1 MKTPDNMAAQLAA
14 LITEI
19 SQSPEAAAIIT
30 VAVRSYY
37 DGTGAQERHDGTAAL
52 LLFNFAAAAAAAG
65 AAEMAGQSEF
75 YKEESGFAGSDLAPR
90 DCRKWVKE
98 YAAAAAA
105 FDAAA
110 AGIDQTAAALA
121 AGINQSGI

>member
-1 MKTPDNMAAQLAA
+1 MESAEQLAGQLAA
-14 LITEI
+14 LLTKV
-19 SQSPEAAAIIT
+19 SQSPEAADVIT
-30 VAVRSYY
+30 VAVRTYY

-65 AAEMAGQSEF
+65 AEEMAGQSEF
-75 YKEESGFAGSDLAPR
+75 YKEETGFSGSDLAPR
-90 DCRKWVKE
+90 DCRKWAKE

-110 AGIDQTAAALA
+110 AGINQTTAALA
-121 AGINQSGI
+121 AGINPSGI